1 MTNPLQQL
9 ATRVAPGGAWVGGPR
24 PDLTEV
30 DTSDDKNFVQQSG
43 LPAEDETHGGEDVAV
58 YARGPG
64 AEEIHGV
71 IEQNE
76 IFHAIGAATGLTV
89 KAAE

>member
-1 MTNPLQQL
+1 M
-9 ATRVAPGGAWVGGPR
+9 GGKTYPHRGAGFTGEPFAR

-30 DTSDDKNFVQQSG
+30 DTTAQNFLQEALIPMAS
-43 LPAEDETHGGEDVAV
+43 ETHAGEDVAV

-64 AEEIHGV
+64 AAHVRGV

-76 IFHAIGAATGLTV
+76 IYHIMRRAT
-89 KAAE
+89 AW